1 MGMVGV
7 CGGGGEGEV
16 PGGTRCRIA
25 TSAQLGRTRL
35 KRGGKAGDGKPELDR
50 RGWESC
56 RQSSRNRAGSC

>member
-7 CGGGGEGEV
+7 WRGGGGGGA

-25 TSAQLGRTRL
+25 TSAQLGRTGL
-35 KRGGKAGDGKPELDR
+35 KQGGRGGDGKPELDQ

-56 RQSSRNRAGSC
+56 RRSSRNQAGSC